1 MAVRTIPDGCYL
13 QPNNT
18 DYIET
23 SGLDGFTAE
32 VKGSYSA
39 LETWMRTFVIGTD
52 TFDGHVI
59 TARNLRRVPGNLG
72 VLRIELSDGATGGSG
87 ESELNAYKGVWS
99 FKAARNDVS
108 ILAYC
113 GSAAQRVH
121 IELWQKE
128 TSATVADADKYR
140 DDDGTE
146 HELTSSEKKIVD
158 KIRRGRETVIKF
170 YPILTYTCY
179 YKSCP
184 KNWAVDIGLIRPP
197 AAATADRIIAP
208 ANINSVIS
216 GFVWLKV
223 QDDVDEMPEGGF
235 KRVMSWWGIH
245 ANDGGWD
252 QDFYG
257 ENRWPMPLTSGS
269 NA

>member
-1 MAVRTIPDGCYL
+1 MAVRSIPDGCHL
-13 QPNNT
+13 QPSNT

-32 VKGSYSA
+32 VKGAYTT

-59 TARNLRRVPGNLG
+59 TSRSLRRVPGNLG
-72 VLRIELSDGATGGSG
+72 ILTISMSDAATEGGG
-87 ESELNAYKGVWS
+87 GGGGELNAYKGVWS
-99 FKAARNDVS
+99 FKSARNDVS
-108 ILAYC
+108 IMAYC
-113 GSAAQRVH
+113 GDAAQRSH

-128 TSATVADADKYR
+128 TDSTIADEDKYR
-140 DDDGTE
+140 DDNGSE
-146 HELTSSEKKIVD
+146 HTLTSAEKKIVD
-158 KIRRGRETVIKF
+158 KIRRGRETVVRF

-184 KNWAVDIGLIRPP
+184 KNWGVDIGCIRTP
-197 AAATADRIIAP
+197 AAASADRIIAP
-208 ANINSVIS
+208 ANINAVIE
-216 GFVWLKV
+216 GFVWLKI
-223 QDDVDEMPEGGF
+223 QDDVDELPEGGF

-245 ANDGGWD
+245 EDDGGWD

-257 ENRWPMPLTSGS
+257 TNRWPMPLA
-269 NA
+269 N